1 MRMQEGEKK
10 EKKKKQ
16 NKTGTPRRVTPVAN
30 KAAPLVMQAR
40 HEKGRGGMEKMERS
54 SFAHIATGTRE
65 GAKET
70 EEEDANYCIPPA
82 EKQEYP
88 LAFYKGAC

>member
-1 MRMQEGEKK
+1 MEKK
-10 EKKKKQ
+10 
-16 NKTGTPRRVTPVAN
+16 
-30 KAAPLVMQAR
+30 
-40 HEKGRGGMEKMERS
+40 KMERS

-70 EEEDANYCIPPA
+70 EEDDANYCIPPA